1 MNVRRLA
8 AASLLLVAVTGL
20 AVAPPACAQEP
31 YYKGKRLTILVNYA
45 PGGSTDTEARVFA
58 RHIGRLIDGQPG
70 VIIQNMDGAGGLVG
84 GKYVGEVA
92 PRDGTLAGYFTA
104 TAFLYALDP
113 ERFRVDFKTYEFVA
127 VQPGTSINFVR
138 TDVAPGMKEPADILK
153 AKGLIIGSLA
163 PDSSKGVRMRLAF
176 DILGVPYKYIS
187 GYRSGGA
194 AKLALQRGE
203 INFFGE
209 SPPSYRSIIE
219 PALVQTG
226 EAIPVY
232 FDPGYD
238 GRTFFVPDSAKGA
251 PVLPFHELYQKL
263 KGSMPSGERW
273 EAYKSILAAD
283 GTMQRLI
290 VMPPGVPPAAVAALR
305 AGIERLNKDS
315 AHAEE
320 ASKAFGYVPVW
331 QAGADNNAMAGRAMS
346 IEPAIRA
353 YLLDYIKNAPK

>member
-1 MNVRRLA
+1 V
-8 AASLLLVAVTGL
+8 G
-20 AVAPPACAQEP
+20 APVSQAGAQEP
-31 YYKGKRLTILVNYA
+31 FYAGKRLTVLVNYA

-84 GKYVGEVA
+84 AKYVGEVG

-104 TAFLYALDP
+104 TGFIYALDP
-113 ERFRVDFKTYEFVA
+113 ERFRADFKSYEFVGI
-127 VQPGTSINFVR
+127 QPGTSINFVR

-153 AKGLIIGSLA
+153 AQNLIIGSLA

-209 SPPSYRSIIE
+209 SPPSYGSIIE
-219 PALVQTG
+219 PGLVRTG
-226 EAIPVY
+226 EVIPVY
-232 FDPGYD
+232 QDPGFD
-238 GRTFFVPDSAKGA
+238 GENFFVPDAAKA
-251 PVLPFHELYQKL
+251 IPVQTFPTLYEKV
-263 KGSMPSGERW
+263 KGGTPSGPLW
-273 EAYKSILAAD
+273 EAYKTVLSSD

-290 VMPPGVPPAAVAALR
+290 AMPPGVPPAAVSALR
-305 AGIERLNKDS
+305 EGIGRLNRDK

-320 ASKAFGYVPVW
+320 ALKAFGYVPVW
-331 QAGADNNAMAGRAMS
+331 RVGSDNNALAQRAMT
-346 IEPAIRA
+346 IAPAARQF
-353 YLLDYIKNAPK
+353 LLDYIKNPPK